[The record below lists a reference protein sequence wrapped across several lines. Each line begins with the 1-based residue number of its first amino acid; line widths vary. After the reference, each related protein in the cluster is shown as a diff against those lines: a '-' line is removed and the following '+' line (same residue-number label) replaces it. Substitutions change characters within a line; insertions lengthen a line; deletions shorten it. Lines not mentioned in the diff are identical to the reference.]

1 MLKIKF
7 NINEF
12 TIIFLRRFE
21 GKQMLKNYLFSALSL
36 FQPSFSFSFST
47 TPFFFFF
54 CFSLFSISAPLLFQS
69 SACFSPFF
77 QRLTFSFLQT
87 CCPFFSPKYFF
98 SPKRVSVQPK
108 RVATLSSA
116 PLCFFSFLVSTSF
129 FSSFFSPT
137 FLKAS
142 PKLVAAQKAHS
153 ISPIRACLSIK
164 MKSNCLPQ
172 DQEGP
177 TFHANS
183 QAKKKKKYS
192 FSLHSSK
199 TQYSLQL
206 LRLFYLNKSS
216 FSLNLQ

>member
-12 TIIFLRRFE
+12 TIIFRRRFE
-21 GKQMLKNYLFSALSL
+21 GKNECKRISFSLYQLQCPPLLFFSVFSALA
-36 FQPSFSFSFST
+36 PFSAST
-47 TPFFFFF
+47 PPF
-54 CFSLFSISAPLLFQS
+54 CFSA
-69 SACFSPFF
+69 
-77 QRLTFSFLQT
+77 SFL
-87 CCPFFSPKYFF
+87 
-98 SPKRVSVQPK
+98 
-108 RVATLSSA
+108 
-116 PLCFFSFLVSTSF
+116 FFSFLFFQFRRPLLLFSF
-129 FSSFFSPT
+129 FFFILAFLFQRLPFCSFS
-137 FLKAS
+137 S
-142 PKLVAAQKAHS
+142 PKIVTAQKAHS

-164 MKSNCLPQ
+164 MKSNRLPQ

-183 QAKKKKKYS
+183 QAKKKSS

-216 FSLNLQ
+216 FSSNLQ